1 MEEYP
6 IKLILTVAFLATI
19 ALFLLLR
26 KYFFKLLTSILATAM
41 IVILGTGIYIYR
53 MIPKGYS
60 EIGKN
65 VYLKKSGEYL
75 GTIEGSAL
83 DTQLGEIWQ
92 VRTQRGELTK
102 HRKANVVVK

>member
-1 MEEYP
+1 MEEYS
-6 IKLILTVAFLATI
+6 IKLILTVACVVAI

-26 KYFFKLLTSILATAM
+26 KYFFKLLTSILATVM

-53 MIPKGYS
+53 MIPKGDS
-60 EIGKN
+60 EIGKH

-75 GTIEGSAL
+75 GKIEGSAL

-92 VRTQRGELTK
+92 VRTLKGELARY
-102 HRKANVVVK
+102 RKANVVVK